1 MPLEGVRIRR
11 YRLIEACLHPTHACA
26 PPPPAPPSCSGGD
39 QRVAVPRVDS
49 HKDSLAACLVDQ
61 TGAQLAAATFPNT
74 PDGHGDLLA
83 WVDRSGQLTR
93 AGVEGAANLGAGLA
107 RLLRDQGLDVR
118 EVPCALT
125 VRERRRLR
133 RPGKSDPTDALAIA
147 RITAREHDLPPA
159 RHAGQAEDLKVL
171 SDYRDELVAQR
182 TAEANRLHADLA
194 IVCPGYARHCRALSS
209 AQALHTAA
217 QLLEQAKTG
226 SCARSSR
233 SAGSYGCSNSTSS
246 SPRA

>member
-1 MPLEGVRIRR
+1 VLLSLG
-11 YRLIEACLHPTHACA
+11 
-26 PPPPAPPSCSGGD
+26 
-39 QRVAVPRVDS
+39 VDS

-83 WVDRSGQLTR
+83 WVGRSGQLTR
-93 AGVEGAANLGAGLA
+93 AGVEGAANLGAGLT

-159 RHAGQAEDLKVL
+159 RHAGRAEDLKVL
-171 SDYRDELVAQR
+171 SDDRDELVAQR

-194 IVCPGYARHCRALSS
+194 IVCPGYARHCRAAARPTRCTPRPSS
-209 AQALHTAA
+209 SSRPGPAP
-217 QLLEQAKTG
+217 
-226 SCARSSR
+226 CAPSSR
-233 SAGSYGCSNSTSS
+233 SAGSCGCSNSTSS
-246 SPRA
+246 SPRP

>member
-1 MPLEGVRIRR
+1 MPARR
-11 YRLIEACLHPTHACA
+11 RHLPPRRHAQEAIKVLVFL
-26 PPPPAPPSCSGGD
+26 G
-39 QRVAVPRVDS
+39 VDS

-61 TGAQLAAATFPNT
+61 PGAQLAAATFPNT

-83 WVDRSGQLTR
+83 WVGRSGQLTR

-171 SDYRDELVAQR
+171 SDDRDELVAQR

-194 IVCPGYARHCRALSS
+194 IVCPGYARHCRAAARPTRCTPRPSS
-209 AQALHTAA
+209 SSRPGPAP
-217 QLLEQAKTG
+217 
-226 SCARSSR
+226 CAPSSR
-233 SAGSYGCSNSTSS
+233 SAGSCGCSNSTSS
-246 SPRA
+246 SPRP